1 MKLNAIHLNNKII
14 NPRVMKNLLLKLK
27 RNYSMAIALL
37 LSVITN
43 GQTSQQTFTTTGF
56 FTVPSGIYQIT
67 VEAIGGGGKGG
78 TCLSSAGFNV
88 GGGGGGG
95 AYAAKTIAVTP
106 GQIYTVTIG
115 NGSTSNTVDG
125 KDSSFKLQSAATNIV
140 LAKGGKT
147 VPNNTSAGGSGGSAS
162 ACIGDITASGGNGA
176 DGVSGSYGGGGGAS
190 AESGNN
196 GVSAT
201 GYLGALALCSAGNGG
216 DGYNNQNG
224 NGNAGITYGGGGGGA
239 RRNQNA
245 GSGNTRSGGNGTAG
259 KVVISWETIQPNTL
273 TKGPGGVTADLQ
285 LWLRSDLLDGTT
297 TVADNTNVSTWYT
310 QARGSN
316 AVKPASVGAPVYRNN
331 ATYNINYNPV
341 VDFTNNHNSPSQSY
355 NDNDPNRQY
364 LRGTSGYFSQ
374 ETYVVMIPDVTLN
387 SSTNSMDV
395 FTGES
400 LPCQEIDRTGL
411 TLGNVDTRFSNEII
425 SSNVGVSTSY
435 GAAHTS
441 TTAQYNS
448 AFILNARN
456 NSASSPTGNELNFNG
471 NSLSTTEAN
480 GITFRNVNN
489 SPFWIGRSEGYDGS
503 LDGRIAEIITFNK
516 RKEDTTERNK
526 IESYL
531 ALKYGITLGTN
542 GTSQNYVDSSGTV
555 VWNTNSNSGF
565 NYNIAGI
572 ARDDTSNLNQKQ
584 STSINTNP
592 VVTIGLGSIDLTNSA
607 NTNTFS
613 GDRRYLVW
621 GDNNGNMNDSG
632 NDLTISFGGNT
643 NVTTSTDLPN
653 KKWKI
658 VETGGD
664 VGTTKI
670 AIATSDLANLPAL
683 AGNDAYVMIVA
694 SDATFTTNVETV
706 FLTTNGTKQET
717 TYDFD
722 GIQYFTFGVAH
733 ETVLSRS
740 LTFDGT
746 DDVMKVG
753 NTNDLSA
760 NFSMMV
766 WVKPNGQ
773 NNFSNDRTVAS
784 KYDGTTGFKIYLS
797 NDNKINIF
805 WSGTIIATS
814 SVALPNSEWHNV
826 AVTYNG
832 TNTKL
837 YIDGV
842 LDATIASI
850 APPINSSVFSI
861 GGEFR
866 DKSDIRN
873 YFKGDID
880 EFRLWNK
887 TISQTQI
894 RFMMNQEILPN
905 ATKTA
910 GSILPNSITRNDINS
925 INWSA
930 LDAYY
935 SMNSFI
941 GTHINDDSEKSNRGN
956 AFTLGKVS
964 VSYQTAPMPY
974 QTATHGLWS
983 DSTSWVNGATQPLP
997 YSVSIVNGT
1006 PIEWN
1011 IVKTSHNI
1019 TTTGNKVVMGLFV
1032 NSNTLSATNDT
1043 KIQISHYLKLDGKI
1057 DLVSKSQLVQINNS
1071 DLDVTSSGSLERDQ
1085 EGQSNKYNFNYWS
1098 SPVSAINSST
1108 INHGYTIAGVMKDG
1122 SDPDNI
1128 QNINWSSGIDGSAT
1142 SPITLSNYWIFKFQ
1156 NQNNNAAN
1164 WSQVGQN
1171 GTLLPGQGYTLKGSN
1186 TSAAHQNYTFVGKPN
1201 NGTITSY
1208 VASNN
1213 LNLCGNP
1220 YPSAIDADDFI
1231 NDNITSITGSLY
1243 FWEQYSTNSSHI
1255 TIQYQGGYATRTLV
1269 GGTPP
1274 VSPSGVSGLGS
1285 STKIPGRYIP
1295 VGQGFFVT
1303 GSSTGGNI
1311 IFGNN
1316 QRSFIKENSSSS
1328 YTLFKAANLTTN
1340 ADNHE
1345 FDNANDSFSEELFMK
1360 LRLGFNSPDDYHR
1373 QILIGFMNQ
1382 YATSGLDKGYDAVSI
1397 DNQPIDMYFI
1407 NNNTNLNIQGDG
1419 YFNEN
1424 NIYPLGIKTATAGIV
1439 KFIVDD
1445 KENFNPNQ
1453 EIYIYDNVTGNYNSI
1468 KNQTFQINLPAGTID
1483 NRFSLRFKRTD
1494 TLDVTQNEMTNG
1506 ITITHLQ
1513 TTKTISIQNA
1523 TLDSNVK
1530 SVLLF
1535 NLVGQSVMTWK
1546 INGQDQSN
1554 IQLPVTNLSTGAYI
1568 VKVITD
1574 KGEAT
1579 KKILIK

>member
-1 MKLNAIHLNNKII
+1 
-14 NPRVMKNLLLKLK
+14 
-27 RNYSMAIALL
+27 MA
-37 LSVITN
+37 
-43 GQTSQQTFTTTGF
+43 QSQSSPQTFTATST
-56 FTVPSGIYQIT
+56 FTVPSGVYQIT
-67 VEAIGGGGKGG
+67 VEAIGGGGRGG

-106 GQIYTVTIG
+106 GQIYTVTVG
-115 NGSTSNTVDG
+115 TGATSNTIDG
-125 KDSSFKLQSAATNIV
+125 KDSYFKLQSGATNLV

-147 VPNNTSAGGSGGSAS
+147 VPNNTSTGALGGSAS
-162 ACIGDITASGGNGA
+162 ACVGDVIASGGNGA
-176 DGVSGSYGGGGGAS
+176 DGVTGTYGGGGGAS

-201 GYLGALALCSAGNGG
+201 GYLGALATCSSGNGG

-224 NGNAGITYGGGGGGA
+224 NGNAGSNYGGGGGGA

-245 GSGNTRSGGNGTAG
+245 GSGNTRNGGNGAAG
-259 KVVISWETIQPNTL
+259 KIVISWETIQPNTL

-316 AVKPASVGAPVYRNN
+316 AVKPASVGAPIYRNN

-341 VDFTNNHNSPSQSY
+341 VDFTNNYNTPSQSF
-355 NDNDPNRQY
+355 NDNDPSRQY
-364 LRGTSGYFSQ
+364 LKGTSGYYSQ
-374 ETYVVMIPDVTLN
+374 ETYVVMIPDVTLT

-411 TLGNVDTRFSNEII
+411 ALGNVDSRFSNEII
-425 SSNVGVSTSY
+425 SSNVGLSTSY

-441 TTAQYNS
+441 TSAQYSS

-456 NSASSPTGNELNFNG
+456 NSISSPTGNELNLNG
-471 NSLSTTEAN
+471 NNLSTTEAN
-480 GITFRNVNN
+480 STTFRNVNN
-489 SPFWIGRSEGYDGS
+489 SQFWIGRSEGYDGS

-516 RKEDTTERNK
+516 RKDDTTERAK

-542 GTSQNYVDSSGTV
+542 GTSQNYVDSNGAA
-555 VWNTNSNSGF
+555 VWNTTSNSGY

-572 ARDDTSNLNQKQ
+572 GRDDASNLNQKQ

-592 VVTIGLGSIDLTNSA
+592 IVTIGLGSIDLTNSA
-607 NTNTFS
+607 NTTVFG

-621 GDNNGNMNDSG
+621 GDNNGSMNDSG
-632 NDLTISFGGNT
+632 SDMTVTFGGTT

-670 AIATSDLANLPAL
+670 AIATTDLANLPAL

-694 SDATFTTNVETV
+694 SDAAFTTNVETV

-722 GIQYFTFGVAH
+722 GVQYFTFGVAH

-740 LTFDGT
+740 LAFDGT
-746 DDVMKVG
+746 DDVMKVS
-753 NTNDLSA
+753 NTNDLPA
-760 NFSMMV
+760 NFSVMV

-773 NNFSNDRTVAS
+773 NSSSNDRTIAS
-784 KYDGTTGFKIYLS
+784 KYDGSTGFKIYLS
-797 NDNKINIF
+797 TDNKVNIT
-805 WSGTIIATS
+805 WSGGTIATS

-826 AVTYNG
+826 AITYNG

-842 LDATIASI
+842 LDTNIASA
-850 APPINSSVFSI
+850 APPTNSTIFSL
-861 GGEFR
+861 GAEYR
-866 DKSDIRN
+866 SKSDIRN

-894 RFMMNQEILPN
+894 RFMMDQEIQLN
-905 ATKTA
+905 GTKTA
-910 GSILPNSITRNDINS
+910 GSILPYTITRNDIS
-925 INWSA
+925 TLNWSI
-930 LDAYY
+930 LEAYY

-941 GTHINDDSEKSNRGN
+941 GTHINDDSNNSNRGN
-956 AFTLGKVS
+956 VFAPGKVT
-964 VSYQTAPMPY
+964 VDYQTAPMPY
-974 QTATHGLWS
+974 QTTADGLWS
-983 DSTSWVNGATQPLP
+983 DSTSWVNGATQALP
-997 YSVSIVNGT
+997 YSVSIIDGTT

-1011 IVKTSHNI
+1011 IVKISHNI
-1019 TTTGNKVVMGLFV
+1019 TTTGNKVVKGLYV
-1032 NSNTLSATNDT
+1032 NSNTLSVTNDA

-1057 DLVSKSQLVQINNS
+1057 DLVGKSQLVQINSS
-1071 DLDVTSSGSLERDQ
+1071 DLEVTSSGSLERDQ

-1098 SPVSAINSST
+1098 SPVSSINTST
-1108 INHGYTIAGVMKDG
+1108 INHGFTVSGVMKDG
-1122 SDPDNI
+1122 TDPNNI

-1156 NQNNNAAN
+1156 NLNNSGAN
-1164 WSQVGQN
+1164 WAQVGQN
-1171 GTLLPGQGYTLKGSN
+1171 GTLLAGQGFTLKGSN
-1186 TSAAHQNYTFVGKPN
+1186 TSSSNQNYTFVGKPN
-1201 NGTITSY
+1201 NGTITSP
-1208 VASNN
+1208 VSANN

-1231 NDNITSITGSLY
+1231 NDNTSSITGTLY
-1243 FWEQYSTNSSHI
+1243 FWEQYSTNSSHV
-1255 TIQYQGGYATRTLV
+1255 TQLYQGGYATRTLV

-1274 VSPSGVSGLGS
+1274 VSPSGISGLGS
-1285 STKIPGRYIP
+1285 STKTPGRYIP

-1311 IFGNN
+1311 VFGNN
-1316 QRSFIKENSSSS
+1316 QRIFIKESSSS
-1328 YTLFKAANLTTN
+1328 SNSLFKAANPTTT
-1340 ADNHE
+1340 DPYSHE
-1345 FDNANDSFSEELFMK
+1345 FNNRNDSFSQESFMK
-1360 LRLGFNSPDDYHR
+1360 LRLGFNSPDAHHR
-1373 QILIGFMNQ
+1373 QILLGFMNQ
-1382 YATSGLDKGYDAVSI
+1382 YATAGFDKGYDAVSM

-1407 NNNTNLNIQGDG
+1407 NSNTYLNIQGDG

-1424 NIYPLGIKTATAGIV
+1424 NSYPLGIKTATAGV
-1439 KFIVDD
+1439 VSFIVDA

-1453 EIYIYDNVTGNYNSI
+1453 EIFIYDNVTGDYNSI
-1468 KNQTFQINLPAGTID
+1468 RNQTFQINLPAGIVE
-1483 NRFSLRFKRTD
+1483 NRFSLRFKRNI
-1494 TLDVTQNEMTNG
+1494 TLGVSQNEMANG
-1506 ITITHLQ
+1506 ITIAHLQ
-1513 TTKTISIQNA
+1513 TTKTISIQNT
-1523 TLDSNVK
+1523 TLDSTVK

-1546 INGQDQSN
+1546 IENQDQTN
-1554 IQLPVTNLSTGAYI
+1554 IQLPDTNLSTGAYI

-1574 KGEAT
+1574 KGEVT